1 MADLSTALMRDPILS
16 VDLDSTLAD
25 TRHRRG
31 IIEQFRERGE
41 EIDWSVYAL
50 ACAEDEPT
58 GFAHMLRILQETVP
72 WVVVSGRS
80 EGSRDATVAWLEKWG
95 LKPEAV
101 YLEDDTEKHSTMGHH
116 SWKAMR
122 VLEIYDMYPSIKIHI
137 DDWSQIAD
145 LLQRSGK
152 VSGVTVLPPGMVPAF
167 PDDPRSAPEAL

>member
-1 MADLSTALMRDPILS
+1 MRRPILS

-41 EIDWSVYAL
+41 EIDWGVYAL

-58 GFAHMLRILQETVP
+58 GFAHMLRIIQTEIP

-80 EGSRDATVAWLEKWG
+80 EGAREATEAWLDKHG

-101 YLEDDTEKHSTMGHH
+101 YLEDDTEKHSRLGHQT
-116 SWKAMR
+116 WKAAR
-122 VLEIYDMYPSIKIHI
+122 TLEVADMHPTIKIHI
-137 DDWSQIAD
+137 DDWTQVAD
-145 LLQRSGK
+145 LLSRSGK
-152 VSGVTVLPPGMVPAF
+152 VTGVTVLPPGMVPSV
-167 PDDPRSAPEAL
+167 PDDPRASTEAL